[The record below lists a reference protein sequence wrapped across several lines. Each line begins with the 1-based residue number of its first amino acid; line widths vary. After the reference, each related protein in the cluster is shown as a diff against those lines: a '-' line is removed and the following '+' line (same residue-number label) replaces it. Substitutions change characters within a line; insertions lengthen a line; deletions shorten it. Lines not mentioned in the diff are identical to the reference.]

1 MAKFALGL
9 ASIFSKV
16 FFPFS
21 QKQDSAWDSYR
32 KVRNEIS
39 EESDE
44 LGDNVRSFKSPSD
57 RFTRLIS

>member
-16 FFPFS
+16 LFPFS

-32 KVRNEIS
+32 KVRSEIC

-44 LGDNVRSFKSPSD
+44 LDDNVRPFKSPSD

>member
-9 ASIFSKV
+9 ASVFTKV
-16 FFPFS
+16 LFPFS

-32 KVRNEIS
+32 QARIEAKVDS
-39 EESDE
+39 EEQT
-44 LGDNVRSFKSPSD
+44 DNVRTLKSPSD

>member
-9 ASIFSKV
+9 LSIFTKV

-44 LGDNVRSFKSPSD
+44 RGDNVRPFKSPSD

>member
-9 ASIFSKV
+9 ASVFTKV
-16 FFPFS
+16 LFPFS

-32 KVRNEIS
+32 RARLESK
-39 EESDE
+39 EEPEE
-44 LGDNVRSFKSPSD
+44 LTGNARTFKTPSD

>member
-9 ASIFSKV
+9 ASVFTKV
-16 FFPFS
+16 LFPFS

-32 KVRNEIS
+32 RARIEVEEES
-39 EESDE
+39 EEQTE
-44 LGDNVRSFKSPSD
+44 NVRPFKSPSD

>member
-9 ASIFSKV
+9 ASIFTKV
-16 FFPFS
+16 LFPFS

-32 KVRNEIS
+32 KVRSEIS

-44 LGDNVRSFKSPSD
+44 RGDNVRPFKSPSD